1 LVLVSIQ
8 SVTRQHDPV
17 LAGVVAGRG
26 VHHVASETRYTR
38 RNPRSIRLGLVVL
51 LAAASPAFAFPDVPA
66 GHAYEQAINGLAG
79 VPQLIPLLAHV

>member
-1 LVLVSIQ
+1 MWHRRPG
-8 SVTRQHDPV
+8 TRV
-17 LAGVVAGRG
+17 GILGAFVFAVV
-26 VHHVASETRYTR
+26 
-38 RNPRSIRLGLVVL
+38 LGLVVV